1 MVAMERVVEG
11 LRFFIDNN
19 SEKDQWQG
27 VNHYLVIQR
36 VNCEGQPQDCNY
48 EEINYGYIVKKFL
61 RALIMK

>member
-1 MVAMERVVEG
+1 MVAMEWVVEG
-11 LRFFIDNN
+11 LRFFINNN

-27 VNHYLVIQR
+27 VNHYEVIQR
-36 VNCEGQPQDCNY
+36 VNCEGQHQDCNY